1 MPAATN
7 TRCAGS
13 WERFALARNSSVMSQ
28 QASQGSVDMR
38 PSRLLALRES
48 LGRANLDALLVSSLP
63 SIRYLTGFAGSNA
76 LVVVTARDCVLL
88 TDFRYATQ
96 AQDEVGTS
104 ATVRIEASSLW
115 SGLWAQL
122 GGITGVD
129 RVGFESAHLLHRD
142 FQRLL
147 EQGSRWQ
154 WRPTTEL
161 VEELRVSKDAG
172 EVAHIR
178 RAVAIA
184 ESALSAT
191 LPALRPG
198 LTETQ
203 VAGLLERALREAGS
217 DAFPFP
223 SIVASGE
230 RSALPH
236 ARAAD
241 RMLQRGDFVLL
252 DFGAVYAGYCSDIT
266 RTVVLGAASAAQ
278 REVYDVVKEA
288 NARASGAVRAGMR
301 GMAADAIAR
310 EYIDGRGFGEAFG
323 HSLGH
328 GIGLEVHEA
337 PRLAKTADAPL
348 PLGSVVT
355 IEPGIYRAGWGGVR
369 IEDDVLLLGEGPQV
383 LTSFPRE
390 LHEID

>member
-1 MPAATN
+1 
-7 TRCAGS
+7 
-13 WERFALARNSSVMSQ
+13 
-28 QASQGSVDMR
+28 MR

-369 IEDDVLLLGEGPQV
+369 IEDDVLLLDEGPQV